1 MDASTRGAGVAGP
14 PRGYGI
20 TVMSAWPRAML
31 NKLAVAPHI
40 GLALLAL
47 PRPGSAELRRHR
59 SWERRKPLQNR
70 KGPFQSLP
78 NSRTELI

>member
-40 GLALLAL
+40 GLALLAPPTGL
-47 PRPGSAELRRHR
+47 SGVTPPPQLGAHEATSQHEGTLQ
-59 SWERRKPLQNR
+59 SPLNA
-70 KGPFQSLP
+70 
-78 NSRTELI
+78 RTDWI

>member
-40 GLALLAL
+40 GLALLAPPTGL
-47 PRPGSAELRRHR
+47 SGVTPPPRLGAYEAVSQHEG
-59 SWERRKPLQNR
+59 PL
-70 KGPFQSLP
+70 SE
-78 NSRTELI
+78 SIECED

>member
-1 MDASTRGAGVAGP
+1 MNASTRGAGVTWP

-40 GLALLAL
+40 GLTLLAPPTGL
-47 PRPGSAELRRHR
+47 SGVTTPAQLGAYEAASE
-59 SWERRKPLQNR
+59 S
-70 KGPFQSLP
+70 
-78 NSRTELI
+78 TECEE